1 VKDDLFKYSTEGKLI
16 GSTERSAESDDWD
29 LVALSWAN
37 VSAIGRIIESPERT
51 RLSGKAWKAAEPH
64 H

>member
-1 VKDDLFKYSTEGKLI
+1 VKDDLLKYSTQGELI
-16 GSTERSAESDDWD
+16 GSTECSAESDDWD

-37 VSAIGRIIESPERT
+37 VSAIGRIIESPERA
-51 RLSGKAWKAAEPH
+51 RLSEKALKAAEPH